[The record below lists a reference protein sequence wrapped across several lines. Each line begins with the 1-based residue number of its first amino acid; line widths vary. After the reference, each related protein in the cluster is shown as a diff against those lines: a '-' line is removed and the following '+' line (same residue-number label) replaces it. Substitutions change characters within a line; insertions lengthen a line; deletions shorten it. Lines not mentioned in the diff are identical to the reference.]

1 MELWIDILSAITFCR
16 IHDQLNIN
24 EIKICEITIPSR
36 LSTYVYI
43 DHECYHCLKGN
54 TNCMKLVSLTK
65 IAWNARHYSRF
76 LFTASVPGIC
86 DKYSALPLNRLL
98 ISFPLPTLNFAAS
111 FNFQTFHSQSSE
123 YIRVFIQISQLE
135 VTWHKYFSA
144 EHIFCL
150 LSQFS

>member
-1 MELWIDILSAITFCR
+1 MSHWNKFAMNIRRRRRWKKYLPQSTLGFWSPNERESNYD
-16 IHDQLNIN
+16 LNYN
-24 EIKICEITIPSR
+24 
-36 LSTYVYI
+36 
-43 DHECYHCLKGN
+43 
-54 TNCMKLVSLTK
+54 
-65 IAWNARHYSRF
+65 RF
-76 LFTASVPGIC
+76 LSTASVPGIC

-144 EHIFCL
+144 AHIFCL
-150 LSQFS
+150 LSQFSQTFNLKFCSWVWISKCCCRVWFSKFLLQ